1 MVVLY
6 VVATYP
12 DMKFGMQATKK
23 EEKSFVSFQ
32 KGEEKAFAFFF
43 NEYYACLSFFA
54 FKILK
59 DDAAAQDVVSDSFV
73 KLWERREKIDKPESI
88 RSYLYTTVKNA
99 CIDLLRSKNKV
110 RRYEEETLAGPHEW
124 EQTILNKL
132 IEAEVLRHLVA
143 ARAKLPD
150 KTKRVFEMFYFENK
164 SYQQIAEEMNI
175 SIHTA
180 KNQKIRA
187 IKILRKQ
194 FPYIVLFLYLLEQNR
209 G

>member
-1 MVVLY
+1 MEL
-6 VVATYP
+6 
-12 DMKFGMQATKK
+12 TKK
-23 EEKSFVSFQ
+23 EEKKFISFQ
-32 KGEEKAFAFFF
+32 KGEEKGFAFFF
-43 NEYYACLSFFA
+43 NEYYACLAFFA

-73 KLWERREKIDKPESI
+73 KLWQRREKIDKPDSI

-99 CIDLLRSKNKV
+99 CIDLLRSKEKM
-110 RRYEEETLAGPHEW
+110 RRHEVEMLAGSYEW
-124 EQTILNKL
+124 EQNILHKM

-143 ARAKLPD
+143 ARTKLPV

-164 SYQQIAEEMNI
+164 SYQQIAEELEI

-180 KNQKIRA
+180 KNQKVRA

-194 FPYIVLFLYLLEQNR
+194 FPYIVLFLYLLEQHKS
-209 G
+209 

>member
-1 MVVLY
+1 ML
-6 VVATYP
+6 
-12 DMKFGMQATKK
+12 ATKT
-23 EEKSFVSFQ
+23 EEKKFVSFQ
-32 KGEEKAFAFFF
+32 KGEEKGFAFFF

-54 FKILK
+54 FKILN
-59 DDAAAQDVVSDSFV
+59 DEAEAQDVVSDSFV
-73 KLWERREKIDKPESI
+73 KLWERREAIDKPGSLK
-88 RSYLYTTVKNA
+88 SYLYTTVKNA
-99 CIDLLRSKNKV
+99 CVDLLRSKERKRKNESEILQLSDK
-110 RRYEEETLAGPHEW
+110 W
-124 EQTILNKL
+124 EQTVLHKM

-143 ARAKLPD
+143 ARAKLPV

-164 SYQQIAEEMNI
+164 SYLQIAEELDI

-194 FPYIVLFLYLLEQNR
+194 FPYIVLFLYMLEQNK

>member
-1 MVVLY
+1 MEV
-6 VVATYP
+6 
-12 DMKFGMQATKK
+12 TKK
-23 EEKSFVSFQ
+23 EEKKFVSFQ
-32 KGEEKAFAFFF
+32 KGEERGFEFFF

-73 KLWERREKIDKPESI
+73 KLWERREKIDKPDSI
-88 RSYLYTTVKNA
+88 RSYLYRTVKNA
-99 CIDLLRSKNKV
+99 CIDLLRKKEKV
-110 RRYEEETLAGPHEW
+110 RRHESEILGGSQEW
-124 EQTILNKL
+124 EQTILHKM

-143 ARAKLPD
+143 ARAKLPV

-164 SYQQIAEEMNI
+164 SYQQIADELDI

-194 FPYIVLFLYLLEQNR
+194 FPYIVLFLYLLEQNK